1 MKRPLVFLDADVL
14 FAGAAAP
21 TEHRASHIVLT
32 LGEMTLIECL
42 TSTQVV
48 TEVERNL
55 GAKLPQKLPEL
66 RLLLSRSLKV
76 VPDPE
81 PDEMIPYRGQ
91 ADPKDLP
98 ILVAALKRRCSFLLT
113 FNVRHF
119 TPSSSTIEV
128 QRPGEFLASIR
139 TLLTRM

>member
-1 MKRPLVFLDADVL
+1 MKRPLVFLDADVI

-21 TEHRASHIVLT
+21 TEHGASHIVLA

-42 TSTQVV
+42 TSAQVV
-48 TEVERNL
+48 TEVERNF
-55 GAKLPQKLPEL
+55 GAKLPGKLPEL

-81 PDEMIPYRGQ
+81 LDEMVPYHGL

-98 ILVAALKRRCSFLLT
+98 ILVTAVKHRCGFLLT
-113 FNVRHF
+113 FNTRHF
-119 TPSSSTIEV
+119 RPPSSAIKV
-128 QRPGEFLASIR
+128 QRSGEFLATVR
-139 TLLTRM
+139 ALLTGI